1 MEVGKR
7 YYYIRISVEYI
18 YSPLYVHFVL
28 FQLVVT
34 HDSFVKGKLNV
45 FRCVA
50 IDRSAGSAT
59 VTPLLYQSITSN
71 SLLSHLWK
79 VVNNN
84 LLSSCRIYIA

>member
-50 IDRSAGSAT
+50 MIDQQDQ
-59 VTPLLYQSITSN
+59 PLLPPYSIN
-71 SLLSHLWK
+71 LSPLTPFF
-79 VVNNN
+79 
-84 LLSSCRIYIA
+84 LIFGR